1 MCRLV
6 TCQGNVRPRNF
17 LFNCFSVIIGIFV
30 YNYVITDSMR
40 NLWYLKIRDDYLIEV
55 KYVFSKVR
63 IYVRYPI

>member
-6 TCQGNVRPRNF
+6 TSQGNVRPQNF

-30 YNYVITDSMR
+30 YNYVIRDSMR
-40 NLWYLKIRDDYLIEV
+40 NLRYLKIRDDYLIEV

-63 IYVRYPI
+63 IYVRYLI